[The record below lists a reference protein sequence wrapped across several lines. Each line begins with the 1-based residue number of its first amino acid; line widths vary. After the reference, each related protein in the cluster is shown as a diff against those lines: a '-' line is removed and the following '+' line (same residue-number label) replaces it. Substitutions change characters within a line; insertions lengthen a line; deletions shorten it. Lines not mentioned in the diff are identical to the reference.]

1 MSNATKTAK
10 RSDFKKYFQFM
21 WRSLNIQASWNYE
34 RQMNM
39 GFLYGI
45 APTLDE
51 LYPNENDPE
60 QLAHKKEAYEREM
73 AFYNCTPQTSA
84 FTLGLAASM
93 EEQYAADRENFNPE
107 TINAVKTSLMGP
119 LSGVGD
125 SFFQGTVRLIAFGL
139 GISLAQQGSVLGS
152 ILAMILS
159 IVPSVLATCFPA
171 LSVSTFM
178 WITNAV
184 LDVLGCV
191 FLGIKTMGWTLYSS
205 FMLSFYSSMCEK
217 LFPMSQP
224 LTDDTLLELCFA
236 VALPA
241 LASGIVFNIGAST
254 GGTEIVAMILHK
266 YIKVEIGRA
275 LLLSDIGIVLFA
287 AYLYGPQTGM
297 YCVLGL
303 IGRSTI
309 VDTAIESLNLSKVC
323 TVITSRPEP
332 IRHFVTETLGR
343 TATQQNATG
352 VYTGEPRTMIMVALT
367 RRQAGL
373 LRDFL
378 RREDPEAFLTIVN
391 SSEIIGKGF
400 QSV

>member
-139 GISLAQQGSVLGS
+139 GISLAQQGSVLGP

-159 IVPSVLATCFPA
+159 IVPSVLVTCFPA

-275 LLLSDIGIVLFA
+275 LLLSDIGTVLFA
-287 AYLYGPQTGM
+287 ACIYGPQTGM

-309 VDTAIESLNLSKVC
+309 VDTAIESLNLRKVC
-323 TVITSRPEP
+323 TVITSRPES
-332 IRHFVTETLGR
+332 IRRFVTETLGR